1 MKLTQQQKIVA
12 FMCVHYTKSWWLAKD
27 FMQPDMGDL
36 YVGYEAT
43 ARLAELV
50 KDNPAI
56 FETKRDGRFR
66 AVRIRFEHGR
76 QWYKDAPA
84 PIQLMVRKYYNGDV
98 KQVEQVSMG
107 VS

>member
-12 FMCVHYTKSWWLAKD
+12 YMCQNYTKTWWLAKD
-27 FMQPDMGDL
+27 FMQDGMGEL

-50 KDNPAI
+50 KDNPAM

-66 AVRIRFEHGR
+66 AVRMRFETGR
-76 QWYKDAPA
+76 QWYATAPD
-84 PIQLMVRKYYNGDV
+84 PIKLVVRKYYQGNV
-98 KQVEQVSMG
+98 PQTEQVGLS
-107 VS
+107 V

>member
-1 MKLTQQQKIVA
+1 
-12 FMCVHYTKSWWLAKD
+12 MCLHHSKNWWLAKD
-27 FMQPDMGDL
+27 FMQADMGDL

-66 AVRIRFEHGR
+66 AVRMRFETGR
-76 QWYKDAPA
+76 QWYQTAPD
-84 PIQLMVRKYYNGDV
+84 PIKLMVRKYYNGNV
-98 KQVEQVSMG
+98 KQVEQGAML
-107 VS
+107 